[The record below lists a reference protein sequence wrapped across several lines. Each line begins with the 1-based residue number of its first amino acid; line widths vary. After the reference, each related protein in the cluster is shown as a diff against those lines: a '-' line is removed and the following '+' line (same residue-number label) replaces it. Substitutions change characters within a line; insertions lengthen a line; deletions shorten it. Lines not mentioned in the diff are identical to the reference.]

1 MATVVGDV
9 ASWMFGVLPFPGSRM
24 PLRVDGL
31 LFMVHIYTKR
41 EKKQSTEAA
50 SCFAS
55 PYDWPYLEWRAEIR
69 PRMRY
74 GESFS
79 SGGQKGTAV

>member
-41 EKKQSTEAA
+41 EKNSQLKRLRVSH
-50 SCFAS
+50 
-55 PYDWPYLEWRAEIR
+55 PLMIGLIWN
-69 PRMRY
+69 
-74 GESFS
+74 GE
-79 SGGQKGTAV
+79 QR